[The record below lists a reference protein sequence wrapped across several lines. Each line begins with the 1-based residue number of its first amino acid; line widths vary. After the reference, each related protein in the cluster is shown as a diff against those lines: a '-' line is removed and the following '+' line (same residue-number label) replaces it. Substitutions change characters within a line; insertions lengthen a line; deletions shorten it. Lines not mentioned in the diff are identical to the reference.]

1 MGLFSFIKEA
11 GEKLFGKKQET
22 PEMTIEDKNALNQ
35 ERAQAIFDYVKG
47 LNLQWSSLMVSYKS
61 GQVAISGTVP
71 DQENREK
78 IILAAGNVEGVDS
91 VDDQLVVEAPAAEPR
106 FYTVVKGD
114 TLWKIAAS
122 QYGDGSKYPRIFE
135 ANKPMLKD
143 PNKIYPGQNLRFC
156 GVSAWASGAV
166 CGCASG
172 WSSSPPSTASTRSIP
187 EGSRDARPASGGRCG
202 P

>member
-1 MGLFSFIKEA
+1 MGLFSFIREA

-22 PEMTIEDKNALNQ
+22 PEMSIEDKNALNQ

-122 QYGDGSKYPRIFE
+122 QYGDVSKYPRIFE

-143 PNKIYPGQNLRFC
+143 PDRIYPGQNLRI
-156 GVSAWASGAV
+156 
-166 CGCASG
+166 
-172 WSSSPPSTASTRSIP
+172 PPL
-187 EGSRDARPASGGRCG
+187 
-202 P
+202 

>member
-71 DQENREK
+71 DQENRLR
-78 IILAAGNVEGVDS
+78 LAAGALGQKPE
-91 VDDQLVVEAPAAEPR
+91 
-106 FYTVVKGD
+106 T
-114 TLWKIAAS
+114 AS
-122 QYGDGSKYPRIFE
+122 QCPVELDR
-135 ANKPMLKD
+135 
-143 PNKIYPGQNLRFC
+143 
-156 GVSAWASGAV
+156 
-166 CGCASG
+166 
-172 WSSSPPSTASTRSIP
+172 
-187 EGSRDARPASGGRCG
+187 
-202 P
+202 